1 MKRIYSIAKRTGLF
15 FFATA
20 FAATA
25 SAQFLRTSYLQDVPY
40 SLQMNPA
47 QVPSHGY
54 FSPLL
59 GPLSVTMQSNAFGFQ
74 DLQDMFDKGETYYK
88 SSDFMDKL
96 KSDNSLNLNMAWDQI
111 NVGWFAGS
119 NFWNFSTGT
128 RIEMGASMPKSIFTF
143 MNEMN
148 GNTLDQ
154 DMWKNGLNADLA
166 GEKINM
172 MVYQEVGIGF
182 ARRINDKLTV
192 GAKVKALFGAANLDF
207 EISEMEVHTPT
218 GIDIEKI
225 QNMDASFADANL
237 DWSKYKNGDY
247 KNDQTGM
254 LQAIRTEIGA
264 HGKAGVNVSATG
276 KASMGGLKW
285 KYASDDSGNNTY
297 INGAEMNG
305 FKISGFGLAVDL
317 GATYEVMENLKV
329 TAAVTDLGFINWSKS
344 ESKEI
349 TANLHREYN
358 LDKDETITVGDKTEY
373 GLYDFASAVAS
384 NEVVNFDMLQMEES
398 DADGYS
404 TSLYTTIAI
413 GGQYTTL
420 DDKLVVGALY
430 TGRMAKPESVHEL
443 TLSGAYNL
451 SSMLNVAVSYSMI
464 QSAGKSFGLG
474 LKFGPAYIGT
484 DYMFFG
490 SNTKCMN
497 LLAGL
502 SIPLGKGKK
511 FAM

>member
-88 SSDFMDKL
+88 SNDFMDKL

-182 ARRINDKLTV
+182 ARKINDKLTV
-192 GAKVKALFGAANLDF
+192 GAKVKALLGVANMDF
-207 EISEMEVHTPT
+207 EISDMSINTPQ
-218 GIDIEKI
+218 GIDIEKVR
-225 QNMDASFADANL
+225 NMDQTFAEANL
-237 DWSKYKNGDY
+237 DWSKYKDGSY
-247 KNDQTGM
+247 KDDNM
-254 LQAIRTEIGA
+254 LTAIRNEIGA
-264 HGKAGVNVSATG
+264 HGKAGIKVGATG

-285 KYASDDSGNNTY
+285 KYASDDAGNNTY

-305 FKISGFGLAVDL
+305 FKISGYGLGLDL

-344 ESKEI
+344 ESKVV
-349 TANLHREYN
+349 TAE
-358 LDKDETITVGDKTEY
+358 LDRSYDLDRDEGEG
-373 GLYDFASAVAS
+373 GLYDFAKAVAS
-384 NEVVNFDMLQMEES
+384 NEVVNFDMLKMKE
-398 DADGYS
+398 DDGDGYS
-404 TSLYTTIAI
+404 TSLYTTIAL